1 MKRGFL
7 NLNKQKFNRKV
18 EVPQGSQQQETGFTN
33 NTVNTPPP
41 DLQILAFDP
50 LHCNPYIGQPICT
63 ARTTE
68 LPLDI
73 NYASIHP
80 SALVCTRVPSISA
93 DAYGTSECVLYS
105 RTNLRLLNTPRFPRS
120 PTLFDPLSAP
130 YQIRGTESSGL
141 GIFATHPLKI
151 GDLILVE
158 RPLVVIAVKTDLSSV
173 DECPEFVRIKTKEM
187 EATNETLAGIVD
199 PMLDI
204 VFGRMS
210 REKQDAYL
218 ALANIAAGDG
228 TRKLPGIWQT
238 NSFGFTYI
246 NGEGE
251 DQYAA
256 ILKEMSRVNHSCRP
270 NCCHRFD
277 QDAFAFEIR
286 ATKAITCGEEIFYSY
301 CDPGAPTNILQAQ
314 LSPYGFRCTCLSCV
328 PTPTNPCNDT
338 VRSSLLARTE
348 ALVAL
353 DVKFAKSRE
362 NDKTVALKIYEDSV
376 ALVRDMEQEGMDGY
390 GWYCHAMIIRARIC
404 IHLARVAKSSSNNDE
419 EVRWGQE
426 AVRHKETALRLHL
439 AADGSAKAGDYFWA

>member
-7 NLNKQKFNRKV
+7 NLNKQELNRKV
-18 EVPQGSQQQETGFTN
+18 EEPEGSQQQETGSTN
-33 NTVNTPPP
+33 NT
-41 DLQILAFDP
+41 
-50 LHCNPYIGQPICT
+50 
-63 ARTTE
+63 
-68 LPLDI
+68 
-73 NYASIHP
+73 
-80 SALVCTRVPSISA
+80 
-93 DAYGTSECVLYS
+93 
-105 RTNLRLLNTPRFPRS
+105 
-120 PTLFDPLSAP
+120 
-130 YQIRGTESSGL
+130 YQIRGTKLNGL
-141 GIFATHPLKI
+141 GMFATRPLKI

-158 RPLVVIAVKTDLSSV
+158 IPLVVIAVKTDLSGV

-210 REKQDAYL
+210 KENQDAYS

-228 TRKLPGIWQT
+228 TRRLPGIWQT
-238 NSFGFTYI
+238 TSFGFTYI

-256 ILKEMSRVNHSCRP
+256 ILKEMSRVNRRFCLYSIDLNSNHIFRSRRP
-270 NCCHRFD
+270 NCCHSFD

-286 ATKAITCGEEIFYSY
+286 ATKAIAYGEEIFYSY
-301 CDPGAPTNILQAQ
+301 CDLGAPTNIRQAQ

-353 DVKFAKSRE
+353 DVKFTKSRE

-390 GWYCHAMIIRARIC
+390 GC
-404 IHLARVAKSSSNNDE
+404 SNNDE